1 MHNAIFIWRGR
12 LRHLVR
18 KHEIA
23 RNALVKGLHDYM
35 NMLVVQS
42 STIGDMPKYPFITY
56 TVTSPYLRLGQDE
69 EYTEE
74 VNSSYQNRHVL
85 HYERVF
91 SFSIAARDEDTAMDR
106 CMKAIQ
112 YFRNDGVLALK
123 DKGIVI
129 VEISNVQARDNFITI
144 DYDRRYGFDV
154 RIRLADEEIRE
165 TTDIIEKVNL

>member
-1 MHNAIFIWRGR
+1 MI
-12 LRHLVR
+12 
-18 KHEIA
+18 KHEVV
-23 RNALVKGLHDYM
+23 RNALIKGLYDYM
-35 NMLVVQS
+35 NMLVIQS
-42 STIGDMPKYPFITY
+42 STIGDRPKYPLITY

-69 EYTEE
+69 EYIEE
-74 VNSSYQNRHVL
+74 VNSTIQNRHVL

-91 SFSIAARDEDTAMDR
+91 SFTIASRDEDEAMDL

-112 YFRNDGVLALK
+112 YFRNDGVLELK

-129 VEISNVQARDNFITI
+129 VEISNVTARDNFITI

-165 TTDIIEKVNL
+165 TSEIIETILLQ

>member
-1 MHNAIFIWRGR
+1 M
-12 LRHLVR
+12 HLVR
-18 KHEIA
+18 KHEVA

-35 NMLVVQS
+35 NMLVIQS

-69 EYTEE
+69 
-74 VNSSYQNRHVL
+74 NSTYQNRHVL

-91 SFSIAARDEDTAMDR
+91 SFTVAAREEDVAMDT
-106 CMKAIQ
+106 CMKAMK
-112 YFRNDGVLALK
+112 YFRNDGVLELK

-129 VEISNVQARDNFITI
+129 VEITNATARDNFITI

>member
-1 MHNAIFIWRGR
+1 MHSAISIQRGR
-12 LRHLVR
+12 LMHLVR
-18 KHEIA
+18 KHEVA

-35 NMLVVQS
+35 NMLVIQS

-69 EYTEE
+69 EYTEKE
-74 VNSSYQNRHVL
+74 NSTYQNRHVL

-91 SFSIAARDEDTAMDR
+91 SFTVAAREEDVAMDT
-106 CMKAIQ
+106 CMKAMK
-112 YFRNDGVLALK
+112 YFRNDGVLELK

-129 VEISNVQARDNFITI
+129 VEITNATARDNFITI

-165 TTDIIEKVNL
+165 TEDIIEKVNL

>member
-1 MHNAIFIWRGR
+1 MTN
-12 LRHLVR
+12 
-18 KHEIA
+18 HEVV

-35 NMLVVQS
+35 NLLVVQS

-69 EYTEE
+69 EYTEQ
-74 VNSSYQNRHVL
+74 VNSTYQNRHVL

-91 SFSIAARDEDTAMDR
+91 SFTIASKDDDEAMDL
-106 CMKAIQ
+106 CMKAMR

-123 DKGIVI
+123 DKNIAI
-129 VEISNVQARDNFITI
+129 VEITNATARDNFITI
-144 DYDRRYGFDV
+144 DYERRYGFDV

-165 TTDIIEKVNL
+165 TEDIIETINL

>member
-1 MHNAIFIWRGR
+1 M
-12 LRHLVR
+12 HLVR
-18 KHEIA
+18 KHEVA

-35 NMLVVQS
+35 NMLVIQS

-69 EYTEE
+69 EYTKKE
-74 VNSSYQNRHVL
+74 NSTYQNRHVL

-91 SFSIAARDEDTAMDR
+91 SFTVAAREEDVAMDT
-106 CMKAIQ
+106 CMKAMK
-112 YFRNDGVLALK
+112 YFRNDGVLELK

-129 VEISNVQARDNFITI
+129 VEISNATARDNFITI

>member
-1 MHNAIFIWRGR
+1 MHS
-12 LRHLVR
+12 V
-18 KHEIA
+18 KHEIV

-42 STIGDMPKYPFITY
+42 STIGDMPKYSFISY

-69 EYTEE
+69 EYTEKE
-74 VNSSYQNRHVL
+74 NSTYQNRHVL

-91 SFSIAARDEDTAMDR
+91 SFTIVARDEDTAMDK
-106 CMKAIQ
+106 CMQAMR
-112 YFRNDGVLALK
+112 YFRNDGVLELK
-123 DKGIVI
+123 DKGIAI
-129 VEISNVQARDNFITI
+129 VEISNVTARDNFITI

-165 TTDIIEKVNL
+165 TKDIIEQINL

>member
-1 MHNAIFIWRGR
+1 MP
-12 LRHLVR
+12 LM
-18 KHEIA
+18 KHEIV

-35 NMLVVQS
+35 NMLVIQT
-42 STIGDMPKYPFITY
+42 STIGDMPKYPFISY

-69 EYTEE
+69 EYNEK

-91 SFSIAARDEDTAMDR
+91 SFTITAKDEDTAMDK
-106 CMKAIQ
+106 CMQAMR
-112 YFRNDGVLALK
+112 YFRNDGVLELK
-123 DKGIVI
+123 DKGIAI

-154 RIRLADEEIRE
+154 RIRLADEEVRE
-165 TTDIIEKVNL
+165 TTDIIEQINL